1 MRQARYG
8 PTSRQP
14 GVAVPTNVAL
24 IHERGWFRND
34 RSLGS
39 VRSWVQIPDTSFRF
53 YPVDGIGKKPPKPP
67 SGLERSPNFAS
78 RLYQSKR

>member
-1 MRQARYG
+1 MSTHLCDEQIRRLLGRKLGTETRTRLVY
-8 PTSRQP
+8 P
-14 GVAVPTNVAL
+14 GT
-24 IHERGWFRND
+24 
-34 RSLGS
+34 
-39 VRSWVQIPDTSFRF
+39 VQIPHTSFRY